1 MGEVLIKYRV
11 MPDGVEVDLDNLEGT
26 LKTSMPAFAKLQS
39 ATQKPFAF
47 GMKCI
52 EATIVVEDDEG
63 NNDKLEEILSGIEG
77 VQGLELL
84 DMGRL

>member
-11 MPDGVEVDLDNLEGT
+11 MPDGIEVDLDNLEGN
-26 LKTSMPAFAKLQS
+26 LKAAMPAFAKLQS

-63 NNDKLEEILSGIEG
+63 NNDKLEELLNGLEG